1 MLFSYAP
8 TFLRTYAPTHLR
20 TYAPTYAPILCAA
33 PAHSRRNGTQ
43 RFELVIGGVGDVRG
57 KASITRALR
66 GTRNV
71 NPALGSPQHS
81 TQHRHRHT
89 LGDRVIAAV

>member
-1 MLFSYAP
+1 MGASVHGKDMLFSYAP

-57 KASITRALR
+57 KASITRAR
-66 GTRNV
+66 CA
-71 NPALGSPQHS
+71 ALATSIQ
-81 TQHRHRHT
+81 R
-89 LGDRVIAAV
+89 